1 MVILTQSWFPRFP
14 IFEKYLHKQM
24 NYLDMFKSIHFKTIM
39 FLNNLFKTLKIPLLQ
54 QSKNVKT
61 IACFAKKEKQVLF
74 IINN

>member
-1 MVILTQSWFPRFP
+1 
-14 IFEKYLHKQM
+14 
-24 NYLDMFKSIHFKTIM
+24 MFKSIHFKTIM

-54 QSKNVKT
+54 QCKNVKT